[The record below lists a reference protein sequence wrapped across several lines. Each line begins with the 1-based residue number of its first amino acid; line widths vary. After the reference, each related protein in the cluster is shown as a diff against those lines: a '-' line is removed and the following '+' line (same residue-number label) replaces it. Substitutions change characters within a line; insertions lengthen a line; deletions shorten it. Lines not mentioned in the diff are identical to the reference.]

1 MLYICVYSQ
10 LAYHVFVCLVAF
22 LWILE
27 SLTYLLNI
35 FPFVR
40 YPVLIPI
47 YQHLPTISIT
57 LKKNIYAKG
66 MCIGNQYQ
74 TNFINTHAK
83 HTQLLSSFI
92 NVFHW
97 GPTFHLMTFALI
109 LALQAFQKIL
119 ITLIRCITLALK
131 LN

>member
-1 MLYICVYSQ
+1 MCVFSAGVSCFC
-10 LAYHVFVCLVAF
+10 LFGCFFVNIKIID
-22 LWILE
+22 IL
-27 SLTYLLNI
+27 TQH
-35 FPFVR
+35 
-40 YPVLIPI
+40 IPI
-47 YQHLPTISIT
+47 CSIPSINSNLST
-57 LKKNIYAKG
+57 FTHHFYNFLKKIYAKS